1 MNVINQPK
9 TCISARLSRG
19 FTLIEVMVVVVIM
32 AILAAIIVPRIMSR
46 PDQAKV
52 VKVKQDIASISDAL
66 DLYRI
71 DNGQYPTQAQG
82 LKALVTKPTTPPV
95 PENYSPDGY
104 LKEMPLDP
112 WGHPYRYTIPGKHG
126 PVDIYTYGENNQ
138 PGGTGMNATRG
149 NWSDKPAAANAAAA
163 EQNVKVVSGTYP
175 ANGQ

>member
-1 MNVINQPK
+1 M
-9 TCISARLSRG
+9 RG

-46 PDQAKV
+46 PDEAKM

-82 LKALVTKPTTPPV
+82 LSALVTKPTTPPV

-104 LKEMPLDP
+104 LKEMPKDP
-112 WGHPYRYTIPGKHG
+112 WGHDYHYVIPGKHG

-138 PGGTGMNATRG
+138 PGGTGINETRG
-149 NWSDKPAAANAAAA
+149 NWADTEKAAADKTASA
-163 EQNVKVVSGTYP
+163 SGTYP
-175 ANGQ
+175 AQGQSA

>member
-1 MNVINQPK
+1 MKNLKILNK
-9 TCISARLSRG
+9 LARG

-46 PDQAKV
+46 PDEAKL

-82 LKALVTKPTTPPV
+82 LAALVKKPSTPPV

-104 LKEMPLDP
+104 LKEMPTDP
-112 WGHPYRYTIPGKHG
+112 WGHPYHYVIPGKHG
-126 PVDIYTYGENNQ
+126 PVDIFTNGENNL
-138 PGGTGMNATRG
+138 PGGTGINATRG
-149 NWSDKPAAANAAAA
+149 NWAPVTKTDKTASA
-163 EQNVKVVSGTYP
+163 SGTYP
-175 ANGQ
+175 EGQTAS